1 MGEEIIEA
9 AIRFAGHVTD
19 GNFWFSCQHEP
30 TLHPRLT
37 EFVEKVPF
45 EHRRKVFYTTNLA
58 KRMPEAYF
66 ASLADSG
73 IHHVNVSIESLDPA
87 VYERMRKGARY
98 RIFKENWDKLVPAF
112 SNGKARPM
120 LRYISMAYR
129 SNLRQL
135 PDMIDYLLSE
145 RGADQVE
152 IRYTF
157 DTNHLPRDF
166 RQSEFM
172 RRDDWLWLRDEM
184 ARFPPDKV
192 QLLLPPGL
200 EIPAFDAL
208 ILADPAPGSLPVHG
222 RPHEAELSIGVSA
235 ESMPGVL
242 PGCYVMR
249 LFWDGRLEVLRHW
262 GRTDAAPQGDLHFM
276 TVDIREIRDAD
287 AFLATLPI

>member
-1 MGEEIIEA
+1 MDEEIIES

-58 KRMPEAYF
+58 KRMPDAYF
-66 ASLADSG
+66 TALADSG
-73 IHHVNVSIESLDPA
+73 IHHVNVSIESLDPD

-135 PDMIDYLLSE
+135 PDMIDYLLSD
-145 RGADQVE
+145 RGADQIE

-166 RQSEFM
+166 RQSEFLQ
-172 RRDDWLWLRDEM
+172 RDVWL
-184 ARFPPDKV
+184 
-192 QLLLPPGL
+192 
-200 EIPAFDAL
+200 
-208 ILADPAPGSLPVHG
+208 
-222 RPHEAELSIGVSA
+222 
-235 ESMPGVL
+235 
-242 PGCYVMR
+242 
-249 LFWDGRLEVLRHW
+249 
-262 GRTDAAPQGDLHFM
+262 
-276 TVDIREIRDAD
+276 
-287 AFLATLPI
+287 